1 MTTTG
6 TTPIEIPA
14 RIRRMLGKRVRFLRR
29 QGLTPA
35 HLYGKGIDSLPL
47 VVEASVLQ
55 RVLAQAGR
63 SVPVSVRVDGDS
75 QPRFAFVS
83 GLQRDPVTNQVLHV
97 DFYQVSLAEK
107 VRMSVPIVL
116 TGEAPAAKQPGAVL
130 VMTPVLD
137 K

>member
-55 RVLAQAGR
+55 RVLVLR
-63 SVPVSVRVDGDS
+63 SRWPATSALLRVRRSS
-75 QPRFAFVS
+75 QPALR
-83 GLQRDPVTNQVLHV
+83 R
-97 DFYQVSLAEK
+97 
-107 VRMSVPIVL
+107 
-116 TGEAPAAKQPGAVL
+116 
-130 VMTPVLD
+130 
-137 K
+137 